1 MKLMMC
7 NFRKRNIFFKKPKFQ
22 FQLFCDALH
31 VCACVENARENS

>member
-1 MKLMMC
+1 MKQ
-7 NFRKRNIFFKKPKFQ
+7 NIFFKITIFQ